1 MSNEERYER
10 DYRRQMTRSGF
21 QSLFWHVL
29 LTRKKEFGLTLKGLA
44 DRLGINKSY
53 MSRSF
58 STPPNW
64 QIDKLSD
71 MADALDVDLIIEAR
85 DRKTGRVYTP
95 SGNKSAA
102 VTSTDPVTVP
112 PDGAATSKKYSGAET
127 VTA

>member
-1 MSNEERYER
+1 MSNEEQYER
-10 DYRRQMTRSGF
+10 EYRRQMTRSGF

-71 MADALDVDLIIEAR
+71 MADALEVDLIIEAR
-85 DRKTGRVYTP
+85 DRRTGRVYTP
-95 SGNKSAA
+95 SGNKSVA
-102 VTSTDPVTVP
+102 VTSTDPVRA
-112 PDGAATSKKYSGAET
+112 PDGAASSKKYSGSET